1 MHADTK
7 ETFLFRRSRITT
19 ATATAAATATTM
31 TKKINNLNN
40 MPKEL
45 FAQCLPFVIIIIT
58 KWLGLIDLNFATA
71 DSVYQQ
77 LVPY

>member
-31 TKKINNLNN
+31 TKKINNLND
-40 MPKEL
+40 MSKEL
-45 FAQCLPFVIIIIT
+45 FAQCLLFVGDEQYVFCCQSI
-58 KWLGLIDLNFATA
+58 
-71 DSVYQQ
+71 
-77 LVPY
+77 